1 MTRATLTRDTLE
13 RAAGVAEG
21 LADLLAAYDAT
32 VLPVDLRAR
41 IDFGRDGLLAT
52 ADALGEA
59 AEHLD
64 RTGPKTAQVNDN
76 NLPRRDLHD

>member
-1 MTRATLTRDTLE
+1 MTRATLTKDTLE

-21 LADLLAAYDAT
+21 LADLLAAYDVT

-64 RTGPKTAQVNDN
+64 QTGPKTAQVDDN
-76 NLPRRDLHD
+76 QLMRRI

>member
-1 MTRATLTRDTLE
+1 MTRATLTKGTLV

-21 LADLLAAYDAT
+21 LADLLAAYDVT

-64 RTGPKTAQVNDN
+64 RTGPKTAQVNDD
-76 NLPRRDLHD
+76 NLPRRD

>member
-13 RAAGVAEG
+13 RAASVAEG
-21 LADLLAAYDAT
+21 LADLLAAYDVT

-41 IDFGRDGLLAT
+41 INFGRDGLLAT

-59 AEHLD
+59 AEHLG
-64 RTGPKTAQVNDN
+64 RTGPKTAQVNDD
-76 NLPRRDLHD
+76 NLMRRI

>member
-1 MTRATLTRDTLE
+1 MGIS
-13 RAAGVAEG
+13 AASITEG
-21 LADLLAAYDAT
+21 LADLLAAYDVT

-52 ADALGEA
+52 ADALRDA

-64 RTGPKTAQVNDN
+64 LTGPKTGHVDDN
-76 NLPRRDLHD
+76 RLTRSTR